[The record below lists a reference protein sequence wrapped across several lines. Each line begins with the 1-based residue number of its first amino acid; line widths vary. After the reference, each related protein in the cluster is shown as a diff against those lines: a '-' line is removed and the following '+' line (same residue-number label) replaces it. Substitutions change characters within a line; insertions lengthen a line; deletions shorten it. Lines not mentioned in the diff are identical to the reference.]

1 MHDTLTS
8 PPLLEWKVLL
18 ARRNPA
24 RAVSVAILI
33 IICAYFVFFTTRDM
47 VLTIIATIVLIMM
60 VLPYYLSITYIL
72 TDDTIIKKMPLS
84 RKVRRWD
91 EFHRYHTEKGSIK
104 LFTLTHPS
112 RLDNYRSFLLICNK
126 NKKEVLA
133 IVQQKISSTSESSES

>member
-24 RAVSVAILI
+24 RAVSVTILI
-33 IICAYFVFFTTRDM
+33 IICAYFVFFTTKDM
-47 VLTIIATIVLIMM
+47 VLTVIATIVLIMM
-60 VLPYYLSITYIL
+60 VLPYYLPITYIL
-72 TDDTIIKKMPLS
+72 TDDTVIKKMPLS

-91 EFHRYHTEKGSIK
+91 EFHRYHAERGSIK
-104 LFTLTHPS
+104 LFTLTYPS

-126 NKKEVLA
+126 NKKDVLA
-133 IVQQKISSTSESSES
+133 IVQQKIPSIPKSPEN